1 MPEMTPL
8 STSVERTPSKRK
20 AKNPSVEIPKAK
32 SLRAAKPQE
41 VLLETTPEESPAA
54 NEANKMVE
62 SIRAKLKGKEAILQH
77 PEALGDAQTALRE
90 FFDTRNRPTEELLK
104 NTIQSLQKALY
115 EYQARLEKVPSL
127 RVGQELKQ
135 KRSQEF
141 ESQREQLE
149 SILGI
154 MMRTNNAPQARK
166 DAKEAYGKYGEWRN
180 AEQTESLRRRLKIL
194 EDESEKLLEKEYS
207 LQSEIGHVSGKA
219 HLGNSA
225 EEIRSNLKLGFWQKT
240 KQYFGSMVGGTNVDD
255 LIAALDQVQK
265 ERLALQ
271 AQIDQTEHQIS
282 STGET
287 SRSANAKRARAE
299 QSPVTKTVGTEEENK
314 VRGRMKE
321 EEAVKP
327 ADVTVAKPAKTPETE
342 TLKSPEAITKP
353 HVPLAMDFS
362 DLEKPAEYVKPE
374 RRKKLEINKLNAQ
387 LKLLRQSRQ
396 EMMSEVGAGAEARQ
410 DTEADN
416 RTLRAIQGYDEEI
429 RKLKSTLEQLTG
441 KPVAEQEPQT
451 AILSGMSGEELE
463 GFEELTK
470 STEEMASRKPKAVE
484 TKPARSR
491 RELTNKQREVIF
503 GAVDAGDEVLKD
515 LTKNLNLDKYPQIYQ
530 HRNDADILRQL
541 TEIAEEDKKQKGY
554 ISELK
559 AELDQ
564 LEKSESKSS
573 NEVRIKE
580 IKNDLIDRAWAWEE
594 ELKDK
599 LAELEKS
606 MSPQAETAN
615 KKKPRKTLTAK
626 QREAI
631 FGAPKD
637 LETQPAEAAAKPT
650 KTEYVPN
657 PDSAP
662 HLKSAKQNPSDLA
675 QSGVYTVPK
684 KTGSVEFT
692 TPSVDVTGLEKK
704 EKEAPTLRTKRKES
718 SLEVEPMTVEWANAK
733 LGKNETGESIAAQE
747 WERVSSLVAKER
759 LRYKIGVVVEN
770 LIEDINQISGLSK
783 EYSSISEII
792 KTARDDSKFRVS
804 PETAMYIFLKALKPN
819 NKADEEAQKIVYK
832 TIWEIDNMLE
842 PAPVE
847 METNHEALR
856 KEVLELVPD
865 GKKAPHINKRQNY
878 SRVLEV
884 YLEAIKEG
892 KEKLAKTM
900 AEELDEL
907 NKELFIENEDAIKKL
922 MALSGNEEIE
932 AEEERM
938 AG

>member
-8 STSVERTPSKRK
+8 STSVERTPSKRRP
-20 AKNPSVEIPKAK
+20 KNPTAEAQQIK
-32 SLRAAKPQE
+32 SFGMLEAKPKPRE
-41 VLLETTPEESPAA
+41 VLESTPEESPAA
-54 NEANKMVE
+54 NEAEKTVE
-62 SIRAKLKGKEAILQH
+62 SIRAKLKGKETILQH

-127 RVGQELKQ
+127 RVGQELKEA
-135 KRSQEF
+135 RSREF

-180 AEQTESLRRRLKIL
+180 AEQTESLRKRLKKL

-255 LIAALDQVQK
+255 LITALDQVQK

-271 AQIDQTEHQIS
+271 VQIDQTEHQIS

-314 VRGRMKE
+314 VRGGMKE
-321 EEAVKP
+321 EETVKP

-416 RTLRAIQGYDEEI
+416 RTLKAIQGYDEEI

-441 KPVAEQEPQT
+441 KPVAEQEPQA
-451 AILSGMSGEELE
+451 AILSGMTGEELE
-463 GFEELTK
+463 GFEDLTK
-470 STEEMASRKPKAVE
+470 STEEMASRKPKVIE
-484 TKPARSR
+484 TKPAKTR
-491 RELTNKQREVIF
+491 RELTAKQREVIF
-503 GAVDAGDEVLKD
+503 GVDDAGEETLKV
-515 LTKNLNLDKYPQIYQ
+515 LTKNLNLNKYPQIYQ
-530 HRNDADILRQL
+530 HRNDADILKQL
-541 TEIAEEDKKQKGY
+541 TEIAEDDKKQKGY

-573 NEVRIKE
+573 NEARIKE

-594 ELKDK
+594 ELKDR
-599 LAELEKS
+599 LTELEKS

-615 KKKPRKTLTAK
+615 KKKPRKALTAK

-631 FGAPKD
+631 FGAPKEI
-637 LETQPAEAAAKPT
+637 ETQPAEAVAMPRKS
-650 KTEYVPN
+650 EYVPN
-657 PDSAP
+657 EDSTPHRKPAP
-662 HLKSAKQNPSDLA
+662 QNPSELA
-675 QSGVYTVPK
+675 QSGVYDLPK
-684 KTGSVEFT
+684 LKRGKVDMG
-692 TPSVDVTGLEKK
+692 PSVII
-704 EKEAPTLRTKRKES
+704 ES
-718 SLEVEPMTVEWANAK
+718 EPLSVEWANK
-733 LGKNETGESIAAQE
+733 SLGKNSDGEILA
-747 WERVSSLVAKER
+747 AKEWDRIVPLIAEGR
-759 LRYKIGVVVEN
+759 LRRKIFVAVEKFLKELN
-770 LIEDINQISGLSK
+770 EIKGLSE
-783 EYSSISEII
+783 EYASLTQLITKVRE
-792 KTARDDSKFRVS
+792 DDKFNDS
-804 PETAMYIFLKALKPN
+804 PEAAMYIFLKALKPK

-832 TIWEIDNMLE
+832 TIWEIDNILE
-842 PAPVE
+842 PAPAVESKPKKAGKKVE
-847 METNHEALR
+847 MEPNYEALR
-856 KEVLELVPD
+856 HEVLELVPD

-892 KEKLAKTM
+892 KEELAKTM

-907 NKELFIENEDAIKKL
+907 NKELFIEDEDAIKKL